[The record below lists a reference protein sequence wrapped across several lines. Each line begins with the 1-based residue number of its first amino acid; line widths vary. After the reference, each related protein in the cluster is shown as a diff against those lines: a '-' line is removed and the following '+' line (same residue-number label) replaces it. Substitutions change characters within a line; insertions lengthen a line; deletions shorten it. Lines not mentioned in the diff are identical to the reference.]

1 MTTLLN
7 LVGLYTYESY
17 LNQFNQWVHQGQTSS
32 KDTSSALVE
41 FTKLNWARTQRL
53 QKTILLSPGI
63 KKALEKIDHFYT
75 WIVITE
81 AWCGDSAQIIPVIA
95 EIAKLNPEKIKLY
108 IVLRDEN
115 PELMSKYLTE
125 GARAIPKLIVLD
137 DTLGKE
143 VFTCGPRPKP
153 AQEILKELRRNPA
166 GKSWEDFEKDL
177 HSWYAKD
184 KTNAIQSEF
193 SEILQRLSQDH

>member
-32 KDTSSALVE
+32 KDNSSALVE

-53 QKTILLSPGI
+53 QKTILLNPGI
-63 KKALEKIDHFYT
+63 KKALEKIDHIYT

-108 IVLRDEN
+108 IVLKDEN
-115 PELMSKYLTE
+115 PELMSEYLTE

-143 VFTCGPRPKP
+143 VFTWGPRPKP
-153 AQEILKELRRNPA
+153 AQEILKEWKRNPA
-166 GKSWEDFEKDL
+166 GKSWEDFEKEL

-193 SEILQRLSQDH
+193 SELLQRLSQDH

>member
-1 MTTLLN
+1 MTTLLSQ
-7 LVGLYTYESY
+7 VGLYTYESY

-53 QKTILLSPGI
+53 HKTILLNPGI
-63 KKALEKIDHFYT
+63 KKAVEKIDHVYT

-81 AWCGDSAQIIPVIA
+81 AWCGDSAQNLPVIA
-95 EIAKLNPEKIKLY
+95 EIAKLNPKKIKLY

-125 GARAIPKLIVLD
+125 GARAIPKLIVID
-137 DTLGKE
+137 DTLNNE
-143 VFTCGPRPKP
+143 VFTWGPRPKP
-153 AQEILKELRRNPA
+153 AQEILKEWQRNPT
-166 GKSWEDFEKDL
+166 GRSWEDFEKDL

-184 KTNAIQSEF
+184 KTKTIQSEF
-193 SEILQRLSQDH
+193 NELLHRLS